1 MEEQKNYAL
10 EIIIKNL
17 EALSNS
23 IEKLSGFT
31 NEELAK
37 IKIDVSMV
45 IEDIRHLKVKC
56 NPDTI
61 REVIEGVRLKLLIK
75 KPRQLTQYIVW
86 LVAIFNGLLAI
97 YLFFKG

>member
-56 NPDTI
+56 TPDTI
-61 REVIEGVRLKLLIK
+61 REVIEGERLKLLIK